1 MRVPLRAACELPLAE
16 VALALE
22 RSAAELP
29 AGQVTGVATDSR
41 DVQPG
46 DLFVARVGLQ
56 SDGHRYLEAARAAGA
71 VAALVERLP
80 AAAPSWPLLRVADT
94 TAALGQIAHH
104 HRRRLGLP
112 LVAITGSNGKTTTKQ
127 MLAAILAV
135 SAGGAERVLV
145 SPGNFN
151 NHVGVPLTLLAGRP
165 EHRVGVV
172 ELGMNAPGEID
183 ALAAL
188 VAPQVGLVT
197 NASEAHLAGLGSV
210 DGVARAKAELWG
222 RLEPQGCAVVPL
234 DDPRLP
240 ALARAF
246 SGRKLGF
253 GRLPAADVRVVS
265 EAPSARGGLR
275 LGLKVAGTP
284 LELSLPLLGRHN
296 ALNAA
301 AAAAAA
307 HALDVSPEA
316 IGQGLPA
323 TELPAHRAQLRELGG
338 VSVLDDCYNANP
350 VSVRAALDTLGELPG
365 SGRLAAV
372 LGDLHE
378 LGDEAEALHHALGR
392 ELGSRGVAVVIG
404 VGELA
409 GALCA
414 GAREAGVPEVRHVA
428 DAQAAWEQA
437 RARLRA
443 GDRVL
448 VKGSRRVGL
457 EALLQRWQEAT
468 ASPEVA

>member
-16 VALALE
+16 VALALG
-22 RSAAELP
+22 RDPAKLP
-29 AGQVTGVATDSR
+29 PGRVSGVATDSR

-94 TAALGQIAHH
+94 TAALGRLAHH

-165 EHRVGVV
+165 DHRLGVV

-246 SGRKLGF
+246 PGRRLGF
-253 GRLPAADVRVVS
+253 GRSPAADVRVVS
-265 EAPSARGGLR
+265 EAPSAQGGLR
-275 LGLKVAGTP
+275 LGLEVAGAA
-284 LELSLPLLGRHN
+284 LALSLPLLGRHN

-307 HALDVSPEA
+307 HALGVAPEV

-323 TELPAHRAQLRELGG
+323 TVLPAHRAQLRELGG
-338 VSVLDDCYNANP
+338 VAVLDDCYNANP

-365 SGRLAAV
+365 AGRLAAV

-392 ELGSRGVAVVIG
+392 ELGPRGVSVVIG
-404 VGELA
+404 VGALA
-409 GALCA
+409 AALCA
-414 GAREAGVPEVRHVA
+414 GAREAGVPEVAHVS

-437 RARLRA
+437 RARLRP

-457 EALLQRWQEAT
+457 EALLQRWQEAA
-468 ASPEVA
+468 ASPEGA